1 MTGVTFAG
9 TLPLNKELSEMM
21 QELEAARSKLL
32 HLRDHEKTKARLLR
46 INRYLAVLSKAHA
59 YLSSSGQGCACKG
72 LNQSLR
78 ELYRADAQITHVIG
92 VYRFVGPEEPLT
104 AGAYVDLNQALNNGA
119 L

>member
-1 MTGVTFAG
+1 MTGVTFTG
-9 TLPLNKELSEMM
+9 SLPLHKELSEMM

-32 HLRDHEKTKARLLR
+32 HLRDHEKTKARLSR

-72 LNQSLR
+72 LNRSVR
-78 ELYRADAQITHVIG
+78 ELHRADAQITHVIG

-104 AGAYVDLNQALNNGA
+104 AGAYVDLNQVLNNCA

>member
-1 MTGVTFAG
+1 
-9 TLPLNKELSEMM
+9 MM

-32 HLRDHEKTKARLLR
+32 HLRDHENTRARLSR

-59 YLSSSGQGCACKG
+59 HLSFSGKGCACKG

-104 AGAYVDLNQALNNGA
+104 AGAYVDLNQALNHGA

>member
-1 MTGVTFAG
+1 
-9 TLPLNKELSEMM
+9 
-21 QELEAARSKLL
+21 
-32 HLRDHEKTKARLLR
+32 LR

-59 YLSSSGQGCACKG
+59 YLSFSGKGCACKG

-92 VYRFVGPEEPLT
+92 VYRIVGPEEPLT

>member
-1 MTGVTFAG
+1 MTGVKSTRF
-9 TLPLNKELSEMM
+9 LLLLKELSEMM

-32 HLRDHEKTKARLLR
+32 HLREYEDAKGRLSR

-104 AGAYVDLNQALNNGA
+104 AGAYVDLNQALNNCA